1 MKRVI
6 GQRSRGKRETV
17 RCIWIGIRE
26 VQCILKRLSHLSEG
40 FLYASGH
47 FCGSYLFSSL
57 SFFWE
62 NIYFPILSFA
72 SHGQLRRAVFFF
84 FRLDIPLGVHCGT
97 LLFFLLS
104 LQSAQTGSFGIFAWR
119 SDDDGT

>member
-1 MKRVI
+1 MDWD
-6 GQRSRGKRETV
+6 SRGAVYIEEIVAFVGRFSICEWAFLRQLPFFFPFFLLGEHIFPHPFFREP
-17 RCIWIGIRE
+17 RA
-26 VQCILKRLSHLSEG
+26 
-40 FLYASGH
+40 AS
-47 FCGSYLFSSL
+47 L
-57 SFFWE
+57 
-62 NIYFPILSFA
+62 
-72 SHGQLRRAVFFF
+72 LRRAVFFF